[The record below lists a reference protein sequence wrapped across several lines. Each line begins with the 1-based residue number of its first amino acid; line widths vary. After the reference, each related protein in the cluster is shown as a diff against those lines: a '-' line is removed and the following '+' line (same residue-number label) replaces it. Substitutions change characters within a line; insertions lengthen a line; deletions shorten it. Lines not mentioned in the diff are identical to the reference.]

1 MQSLT
6 MQQAAEATGWSQ
18 RMLRYLEQAGL
29 VAALRTPGGHRHY
42 GPRQIERLQK
52 LRELIDAHRLG
63 ITDITFE
70 LRMRTD
76 PRLARAVD
84 DWFGPIH
91 RSAAPPEAEI
101 FRRLA
106 TEPAGGA
113 APRVRPEELHQG
125 EHVSVNLVPD
135 SAGAVHDFKVADLSL
150 AEFGRKEI
158 TLAEH
163 EMPGLMALRREFGP
177 SQPLKGKQVAGSL
190 HMTVQTAVLIETLT
204 ALGADVRWVSCN
216 IFSTQDHAAAAAV
229 VGPNGT
235 VDNPQGVAVY
245 AWKGESLEE
254 YWWCTEQML
263 TWPDGSGPDSIVDDG
278 GDATLLIHMGTEYEA
293 AGVVP
298 QPDDNDSEE
307 YRVILD
313 LLRRS
318 IDSRPGHYTR
328 MGAGIL
334 GVTEET
340 TTGVHRLY
348 EFEKNGTLLFP
359 AINVNDS
366 VTKSKFDNK
375 YGCRHSLIDGIN
387 RGTDVMI
394 GGKLAVVLGYGDVG
408 KGCVESLRGQ
418 GARVVVTEIDPICAL
433 QAAMDGLE
441 VVTLEDV
448 VGKADI
454 FVTATGNKDIIMA
467 DHMAAMKH
475 QAIVGNIGHFD
486 NEIDMAGLAKVPG
499 IHRLNV
505 KPQVDEWIFPDGHAI
520 IVLSEG
526 RLLNLG
532 NATGHPS
539 FVMSSSFSNQTIAQ
553 IELHANPDRYL
564 ADGKPT
570 VTTLPKHLDEKVA
583 RLHLEAVGA
592 KLTTLTKEQAEY
604 IGVDVAGPYKSDHYR
619 Y

>member
-1 MQSLT
+1 MQPLT
-6 MQQAAEATGWSQ
+6 IQQAAIATGWSQ

-29 VAALRTPGGHRHY
+29 VAALRTAGGHRHY

-52 LRELIDAHRLG
+52 LRELIDGNDLG
-63 ITDITFE
+63 ITDIVFE

-76 PRLARAVD
+76 PQLARAVD

-91 RSAAPPEAEI
+91 RTAAPPGAGI
-101 FRRLA
+101 YRRLA
-106 TEPAGGA
+106 TPDETSHPIWHGPEQGDTVSITLTPDTAG
-113 APRVRPEELHQG
+113 
-125 EHVSVNLVPD
+125 SVT
-135 SAGAVHDFKVADLSL
+135 DFKVADLSL
-150 AEFGRKEI
+150 AAFGRKEI
-158 TLAEH
+158 DLAEH

-177 SQPLKGKQVAGSL
+177 SQPLKGRKIAGSL
-190 HMTVQTAVLIETLT
+190 HMTVQTAVLIETLA

-216 IFSTQDHAAAAAV
+216 IFSTQDHAAAAIV
-229 VGPNGT
+229 VGKNGT
-235 VDNPQGVAVY
+235 PDNPQGIPVY
-245 AWKGESLEE
+245 AWKGETLED
-254 YWWCTEQML
+254 YWWCTEMML

-298 QPDDNDSEE
+298 QPDENDSEE
-307 YRVILD
+307 YVVILN

-318 IDSRPGHYTR
+318 IAEQPGKYTR
-328 MGAGIL
+328 MGAAIL

-348 EFEKNGTLLFP
+348 EFEKAGTLLFP

-448 VGKADI
+448 VSKGDI
-454 FVTATGNKDIIMA
+454 FVTTTGNKDIIMA
-467 DHMAAMKH
+467 EDMAKMKH

-499 IHRLNV
+499 VHKVEV
-505 KPQVDEWIFPDGHAI
+505 KPQVHEWQFADGHSI

-539 FVMSSSFSNQTIAQ
+539 FVMSASFSNQTIAQ
-553 IELHANPDRYL
+553 IEITKNPDAYRV
-564 ADGKPT
+564 DGKPT

-592 KLTTLTKEQAEY
+592 KLTTLTKAQAEY
-604 IGVDVAGPYKSDHYR
+604 IGVDVAGPYKPEHYR